1 MTKSLW
7 HYKDG
12 QHDLTA
18 TDGEKRR
25 YRETVRKVGW
35 VRAPETIEAHAAGA
49 WEFACRN
56 RTLGRLDATR
66 QERYRETPLR

>member
-1 MTKSLW
+1 
-7 HYKDG
+7 
-12 QHDLTA
+12 
-18 TDGEKRR
+18 
-25 YRETVRKVGW
+25 VGW

-66 QERYRETPLR
+66 QERYREPPLR